1 MFLFRSV
8 SNRWVHIRFAR
19 GMAGR
24 LGHEGPGADVSW
36 SDMSF
41 RHATSLLSRLE
52 AAQNGY
58 GSIQNNLKE
67 DKVRSPVKRTS
78 SRGILALWFLS
89 VLTSQK

>member
-1 MFLFRSV
+1 
-8 SNRWVHIRFAR
+8 
-19 GMAGR
+19 MAGR